1 MRQKAPALV
10 ALLQGDQ
17 FDLVP
22 LIEIDTAAGPL
33 RYAIDTHPRTWNGL
47 TFEPTAGAFTEI
59 EESAE
64 RRIPALRL
72 VLQNADGVLGQK
84 VHPDAGGEDI
94 RGHRVTVRQASR
106 DLLSGT
112 TPNDLVIE
120 WTFFVESYSWIGPEA
135 VVFEIGVFPAEA
147 IRVPDRTLQGL
158 RCRWV
163 YKGEHCGYVGDLAT
177 CDKTLF
183 GKNGCKVHFPDEPL
197 RFGGFPTSADARAL
211 RV

>member
-1 MRQKAPALV
+1 MRQKASSFV

-17 FDLVP
+17 FDLVA
-22 LIEIDTAAGPL
+22 LLEVDTSVGPL
-33 RYAIDTHPRTWNGL
+33 RYALDTHPRTWDGR
-47 TFEPTAGAFTEI
+47 TFEPTSGAFTEI

-84 VHPDAGGEDI
+84 VHPEAGGEDI
-94 RGHRVTVRQASR
+94 RGRRVTVWQVSR
-106 DLLSGT
+106 DLIAS
-112 TPNDLVIE
+112 TPPAEFAIE
-120 WTFFVESYSWIGPEA
+120 WTFFVEAYSWIGREA

-147 IRVPDRTLQGL
+147 IRVPDRTCQGL

-163 YKGEHCGYVGDLAT
+163 YRGDHCGYVGDLAT
-177 CDKTLF
+177 CDKTVF
-183 GKNGCKVHFPDEPL
+183 GPNGCKAHFPDEPM